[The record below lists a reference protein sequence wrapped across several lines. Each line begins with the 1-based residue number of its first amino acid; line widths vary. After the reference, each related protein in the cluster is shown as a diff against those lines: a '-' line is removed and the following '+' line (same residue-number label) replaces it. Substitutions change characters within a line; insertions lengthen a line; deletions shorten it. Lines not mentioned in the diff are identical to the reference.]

1 MVLKHEL
8 TYFNFY
14 LEKSLGA
21 MLREMFVIGAESES
35 VMMRWALRLLSVFT
49 EAQSKVQAEIDQI
62 IGPDR
67 DINWDDRHQL
77 PITRATLAEIQRFAD
92 IAPTAVGHK
101 VMYDVDFHGFH
112 LPKVGIRTQIVKSNS
127 ALRERRSDISNIL
140 WHLFSRKLK

>member
-1 MVLKHEL
+1 
-8 TYFNFY
+8 
-14 LEKSLGA
+14 

-112 LPKVGIRTQIVKSNS
+112 LPKVITTGYPDANCKKQFGSEKDSYFLSYMYGIYFYAKTYVSK
-127 ALRERRSDISNIL
+127 
-140 WHLFSRKLK
+140 F

>member
-1 MVLKHEL
+1 
-8 TYFNFY
+8 
-14 LEKSLGA
+14 

-67 DINWDDRHQL
+67 DINWNDRHQL

-112 LPKVGIRTQIVKSNS
+112 LPKVGTGYPDANCK
-127 ALRERRSDISNIL
+127 
-140 WHLFSRKLK
+140 K